1 MSVGERNLDIKRDM
15 LIKYF
20 QIFLNKTSELKRS
33 IRSGVQTLYIYFW
46 PMVPRAF
53 IVQSLT
59 GTTGVWSPVK
69 MENR

>member
-33 IRSGVQTLYIYFW
+33 IRSRVQILHIYFLS
-46 PMVPRAF
+46 MVPRAF
-53 IVQSLT
+53 IVQSLI